1 MFYAC
6 YNESFPIKT
15 LKISTKKLHNPWLTP
30 DLQAEIKRK
39 HNLYKLYLTNAIPF
53 ETYKNFQS
61 HVEKLLTNAKKN
73 FCFQKLQETSGDI
86 RKQWAFLNKL
96 LNRNPSKKS
105 TPSEIMHDNESFN
118 EPPSIGISFNKHFVS
133 VGPNIHANI
142 RQVDKN
148 PLEYLSNIKLN
159 ASFKLSK

>member
-1 MFYAC
+1 
-6 YNESFPIKT
+6 
-15 LKISTKKLHNPWLTP
+15 
-30 DLQAEIKRK
+30 
-39 HNLYKLYLTNAIPF
+39 
-53 ETYKNFQS
+53 
-61 HVEKLLTNAKKN
+61 
-73 FCFQKLQETSGDI
+73 
-86 RKQWAFLNKL
+86 
-96 LNRNPSKKS
+96 
-105 TPSEIMHDNESFN
+105 MHDNESFN